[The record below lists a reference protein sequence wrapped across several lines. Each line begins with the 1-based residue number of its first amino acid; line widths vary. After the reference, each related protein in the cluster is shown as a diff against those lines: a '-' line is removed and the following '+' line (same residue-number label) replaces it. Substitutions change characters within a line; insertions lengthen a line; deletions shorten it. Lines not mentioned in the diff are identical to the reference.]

1 MSTIDTLEYMIFRSA
16 YHEMMEMTQKEHDD
30 QMDRI
35 RSIPIIEYTTFELR
49 YAMWDALS
57 SCYETSN
64 GVDIENGSES
74 DARQFWGAME
84 ELSRRKNRQ
93 R

>member
-1 MSTIDTLEYMIFRSA
+1 MGMIDTLEYMIFRSA

-35 RSIPIIEYTTFELR
+35 QSIPVCEYTTFDLR
-49 YAMWDALS
+49 YAMWDALC
-57 SCYETSN
+57 SCHETEN
-64 GVDIENGSES
+64 GVDVENGSKE
-74 DARQFWGAME
+74 DARQFWRAME
-84 ELSRRKNRQ
+84 ELSKRNRQ